1 MSVLKQ
7 FIRTES
13 GVSSLEYA
21 IIAAVLAMALVS
33 ILTAMS
39 LKIANKM
46 NKVNSAMTHSSYV
59 N

>member
-21 IIAAVLAMALVS
+21 IIAAVLAMALIS

-46 NKVNSAMTHSSYV
+46 SKVNNAMTHSSYV